1 MVIAIIAVLIALL
14 VPAVQKVRE
23 AAARTQTGNGLKQI
37 ALACHSYAD
46 NFNDK
51 LPPLGAGG
59 DIFATG
65 TTTLNVA
72 ILAHL
77 LMFVEQS
84 ALEKLAADKAT
95 WPQAQVTVVPIF
107 NSPMDPTGRDGKGPA
122 DWGASNY
129 AANWQV
135 FGPGLDVVPPYFYDS
150 TGFPITFYANGRT
163 FAKGFPDG
171 TSNTIVFATRYTFC
185 GPNNGGCLWM
195 PINLNPIYP
204 TPTLTWGPFFGFYT
218 NVLGG
223 YVPDAAGVGITFQDY
238 PTEADCDPNYAQSF
252 SQSGLMVALGDGSV
266 RTVSPFITGL
276 TWRNALL
283 PADGQTLGND
293 WHQ

>member
-1 MVIAIIAVLIALL
+1 VVIAIIAVLIALL

-23 AAARTQTGNGLKQI
+23 AAARTQTSNGLKQI

-46 NFNDK
+46 NFNDR

-59 DIFATG
+59 DIFAQG
-65 TTTLNVA
+65 STTLHVA

-77 LMFVEQS
+77 LMFVEQT
-84 ALEKLAADKAT
+84 ALEKLAADVAS
-95 WPQAQVTVVPIF
+95 WPQAQVAVVPIY
-107 NSPMDPTGRDGKGPA
+107 NSPMDPSGRDGKGPFG
-122 DWGASNY
+122 WGGSSY

-135 FGPGLDVVPPYFYDS
+135 FGPGLDVTPPYTYDS
-150 TGFPITFYANGRT
+150 TGFPVTFYAGNRT
-163 FAKGFPDG
+163 VAKGFSDG
-171 TSNTIVFATRYTFC
+171 TSNTIIFSTRNTFC
-185 GPNNGGCLWM
+185 GPNDGGCLWM

-223 YVPDAAGVGITFQDY
+223 YIPDGTGVGTTFQNWPMD
-238 PTEADCDPNYAQSF
+238 ADCDPNYAQSF
-252 SQSGLMVALGDGSV
+252 SPAGLLVALADGSV
-266 RTVSPFITGL
+266 RTVSPSITGL

-283 PADGQTLGND
+283 PADGQTLATD